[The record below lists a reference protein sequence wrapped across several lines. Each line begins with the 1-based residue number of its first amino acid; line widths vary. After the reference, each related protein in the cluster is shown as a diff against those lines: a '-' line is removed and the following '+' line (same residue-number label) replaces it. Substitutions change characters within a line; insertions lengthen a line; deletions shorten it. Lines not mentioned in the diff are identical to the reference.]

1 MQMASSASCTCSDC
15 VVGLGING
23 QGLDAQLAAG
33 PHDAQ
38 GDLAAVGDEQRFD
51 HGALRGKCC
60 WKWTKWRVRRVPDTG
75 GCGGEK
81 RTGVCEAGAR
91 SAAMRY
97 RHTTGGS
104 V

>member
-1 MQMASSASCTCSDC
+1 MDRDRA
-15 VVGLGING
+15 
-23 QGLDAQLAAG
+23 DAEAARG
-33 PHDAQ
+33 ADDAA